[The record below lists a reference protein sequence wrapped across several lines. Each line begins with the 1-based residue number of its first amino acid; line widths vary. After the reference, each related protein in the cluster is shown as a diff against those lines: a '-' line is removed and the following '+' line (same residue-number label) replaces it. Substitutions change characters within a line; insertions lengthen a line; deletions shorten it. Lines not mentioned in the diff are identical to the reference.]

1 MLTYLRAYLGR
12 YIKNEKGQ
20 GAVEYALI
28 IALVSIVLVGALAA
42 MSGGLDELVKDIAA
56 KLNITP

>member
-1 MLTYLRAYLGR
+1 MLTYLRAFIGR

-28 IALVSIVLVGALAA
+28 IALVSIVIVALLVG
-42 MSGGLDELVKDIAA
+42 MKDGFKTIVDTINS
-56 KLNITP
+56 KLGVTP